1 MADWERFGDR
11 RWQGLALAATAPV
24 AAVGVS
30 LGCLVRNIV
39 RQPEE
44 FSFLRPVLQSP
55 EGYGRM
61 PGTGIDAAA
70 LTLLLA
76 GLTVVWFVAL
86 FRYVRA
92 DPRSSLSVGVAIIS
106 LGIFVYAS
114 RHTWLM
120 AYPVCNPF

>member
-1 MADWERFGDR
+1 MADWERFDDR

-30 LGCLVRNIV
+30 LGCLVRNIA
-39 RQPEE
+39 QSPGE
-44 FSFLRPVLQSP
+44 FSFLRPFIQSV
-55 EGYGRM
+55 EVYGRM
-61 PGTGIDAAA
+61 PGTGIDTAA

-86 FRYVRA
+86 FGYVRA
-92 DPRSSLSVGVAIIS
+92 DPRSPLSMGVAIIS
-106 LGIFVYAS
+106 LGIFAYAS

-120 AYPVCNPF
+120 AYPVCNPA

>member
-1 MADWERFGDR
+1 MAVREWFGDR

-24 AAVGVS
+24 AALGVS
-30 LGCLVRNIV
+30 LGCLVRNLV
-39 RQPEE
+39 RHPEE
-44 FSFLRPVLQSP
+44 FPFLRPVLQSP
-55 EGYGRM
+55 DVYGRM
-61 PGTGIDAAA
+61 PGTGIGTAA

-92 DPRSSLSVGVAIIS
+92 DPRSPLSIGVAIIS
-106 LGIFVYAS
+106 LGIFAYQA
-114 RHTWLM
+114 RHAWLM